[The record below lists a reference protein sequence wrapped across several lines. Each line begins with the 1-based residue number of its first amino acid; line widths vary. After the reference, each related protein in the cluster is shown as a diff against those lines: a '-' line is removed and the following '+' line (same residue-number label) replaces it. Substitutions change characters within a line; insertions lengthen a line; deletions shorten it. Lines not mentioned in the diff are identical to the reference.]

1 VIEGSDMEAA
11 EWDRRYAEARQW
23 SVEPN
28 RTAAEVTAGL
38 PPGRALDVAAGE
50 GRMALWLAGG
60 GWDVET
66 IDFSAVGLGRGQE
79 NAPPGARVTWRVE
92 DVLTADLG
100 SAEFDLVLVLYLH
113 LPRPELVDVLARSA
127 GAVLPGGHLLVLG
140 HDRENL
146 IRGTGGPQDP
156 DVLYDPELLGTAVRG
171 WRTERLERMD
181 RDTDSGT
188 AVDTLLFAQRP

>member
-1 VIEGSDMEAA
+1 MEAA

-28 RTAAEVTAGL
+28 RTAAELTAGL

-50 GRMALWLAGG
+50 GRMALWLAGR
-60 GWDVET
+60 GWEVDA
-66 IDFSAVGLGRGQE
+66 IDFSAVGLRRGQE
-79 NAPPGARVTWRVE
+79 NSPPGARVTWRVE
-92 DVLTADLG
+92 DVLTTDLG
-100 SAEFDLVLVLYLH
+100 SVEFDLVLVLYLH
-113 LPRPELVDVLARSA
+113 LPRPQLVDVLARSA
-127 GAVLPGGHLLVLG
+127 DAVRLGGHLLVLG

-146 IRGTGGPQDP
+146 TRGIGGPQDP
-156 DVLYDPELLGTAVRG
+156 DVLYDPELLGGTVPG
-171 WRTERLERMD
+171 WSNSRLERID

>member
-1 VIEGSDMEAA
+1 MDAA

-28 RTAAEVTAGL
+28 RTAAGLTSPL

-60 GWDVET
+60 GWEVEA
-66 IDFSAVGLGRGQE
+66 IDFSAVGLRRGQE
-79 NAPPGARVTWRVE
+79 NAPPGAHVTWRVE

-113 LPRPELVDVLARSA
+113 LPRARLVDVLARSA
-127 GAVLPGGHLLVLG
+127 AAVRPGGHLLVLG
-140 HDRENL
+140 HDTENL
-146 IRGTGGPQDP
+146 TRGIGGPQDP
-156 DVLYDPELLGTAVRG
+156 DVLYDPELLGAAVPG
-171 WRTERLERMD
+171 WRTARLERID
-181 RDTDSGT
+181 RVTDSGT

>member
-1 VIEGSDMEAA
+1 MDAV
-11 EWDRRYAEARQW
+11 EWDRRYAGARQW

-28 RTAAEVTAGL
+28 RTAAELTAGL

-60 GWDVET
+60 GWEVEAV
-66 IDFSAVGLGRGQE
+66 DFSAVGLRRGQE

-100 SAEFDLVLVLYLH
+100 SAGFDLVLVLYLH
-113 LPRPELVDVLARSA
+113 LPRPQIVDVLARSA
-127 GAVLPGGHLLVLG
+127 AAVRPGGHLLVLG

-146 IRGTGGPQDP
+146 SRGFGGPQDP
-156 DVLYDPELLGTAVRG
+156 DLLYDPELLGGAVPG
-171 WRTERLERMD
+171 WDISRLERID
-181 RDTDSGT
+181 RDTGSGT
-188 AVDTLLFAQRP
+188 AVDTLLLARRP

>member
-1 VIEGSDMEAA
+1 MDAA

-23 SVEPN
+23 SIEPN
-28 RTAAEVTAGL
+28 RTAAELTAGL
-38 PPGRALDVAAGE
+38 PPGRALDVGAGE

-60 GWDVET
+60 GWGVEAL
-66 IDFSAVGLGRGQE
+66 DFSAVGLRRGQE
-79 NAPPGARVTWRVE
+79 NAPPGAQVTWRVE

-113 LPRPELVDVLARSA
+113 LPRGRLVDVLARA
-127 GAVLPGGHLLVLG
+127 AAAVHPGGHLLVLG

-146 IRGTGGPQDP
+146 TRGIGGPQDP
-156 DVLYDPELLGTAVRG
+156 DVLYDPELLGAAVPDWG
-171 WRTERLERMD
+171 ISRLERID
-181 RDTDSGT
+181 RVTDSGT

>member
-1 VIEGSDMEAA
+1 MEAA

-28 RTAAEVTAGL
+28 RTAAELTAGL

-50 GRMALWLAGG
+50 GRMALWLAGR
-60 GWDVET
+60 GWEVDA
-66 IDFSAVGLGRGQE
+66 IDFSAVGLRRGQE
-79 NAPPGARVTWRVE
+79 NSPPGARVTWRVE
-92 DVLTADLG
+92 DVLTTDLG
-100 SAEFDLVLVLYLH
+100 SVEFDLVLVLYLH
-113 LPRPELVDVLARSA
+113 LPRPQLVDVLARSA
-127 GAVLPGGHLLVLG
+127 DAVRPGGHLLVLG

-146 IRGTGGPQDP
+146 TRGIGGPQDP
-156 DVLYDPELLGTAVRG
+156 DVLYDPELLGGVVAS
-171 WRTERLERMD
+171 WDLSCLERID

>member
-1 VIEGSDMEAA
+1 MDAV

-28 RTAAEVTAGL
+28 RTAAELTAAL

-50 GRMALWLAGG
+50 GRMALWLAAG
-60 GWDVET
+60 GWEVEA
-66 IDFSAVGLGRGQE
+66 IDFSAVGLRRGQE
-79 NAPPGARVTWRVE
+79 NAPPDAQVTWRVE

-100 SAEFDLVLVLYLH
+100 DAEFDLVLVLYLH
-113 LPRPELVDVLARSA
+113 LPRASLVDVLARSA
-127 GAVLPGGHLLVLG
+127 AAVRPGGHLLVLG

-146 IRGTGGPQDP
+146 TRGVGGPQDP
-156 DVLYDPELLGTAVRG
+156 DLLYDPELLGGAVRG
-171 WRTERLERMD
+171 WGTARLERID
-181 RDTDSGT
+181 RHADAGT

>member
-1 VIEGSDMEAA
+1 MDAV

-28 RTAAEVTAGL
+28 RTAAELTAGL

-50 GRMALWLAGG
+50 GRMALWLAAA
-60 GWDVET
+60 GWEVEA
-66 IDFSAVGLGRGQE
+66 IDFSAVGLRRGQE
-79 NAPPGARVTWRVE
+79 NAPPGAQVMWRVE
-92 DVLTADLG
+92 DVLTAELG

-113 LPRPELVDVLARSA
+113 LPRASLVDVLARSA
-127 GAVLPGGHLLVLG
+127 AAVRPGGHLLVLG

-146 IRGTGGPQDP
+146 TRGVGGPQDP
-156 DVLYDPELLGTAVRG
+156 DLLYDPELLGGAAPG
-171 WRTERLERMD
+171 WQRSRLERID
-181 RDTDSGT
+181 RHTDSGT

>member
-1 VIEGSDMEAA
+1 MEAA

-28 RTAAEVTAGL
+28 RTAAELIAPL

-60 GWDVET
+60 GWEVEA
-66 IDFSAVGLGRGQE
+66 IDFSSVGLRRGQE
-79 NAPPGARVTWRVE
+79 NAPQEARVTWRVE

-113 LPRPELVDVLARSA
+113 LPRTRIVDVLARSA
-127 GAVLPGGHLLVLG
+127 AAVRPGGHLLVLG

-146 IRGTGGPQDP
+146 SRGIGGPQDP
-156 DVLYDPELLGTAVRG
+156 DVLYDPELLGGAVPG
-171 WRTERLERMD
+171 WRTARLERID
-181 RDTDSGT
+181 RGTGSGT

>member
-1 VIEGSDMEAA
+1 MEAA

-28 RTAAEVTAGL
+28 RTAAELTAGL

-60 GWDVET
+60 GWEVDA
-66 IDFSAVGLGRGQE
+66 IDFSAVGLRRGQE

-113 LPRPELVDVLARSA
+113 LPRARLVDVLARSA
-127 GAVLPGGHLLVLG
+127 DAVRPGGHLLVLG
-140 HDRENL
+140 HDQENL
-146 IRGTGGPQDP
+146 IRGIGGPQDA
-156 DVLYDPELLGTAVRG
+156 DVLYDPELLGGAVPG
-171 WRTERLERMD
+171 WRISLLERID
-181 RDTDSGT
+181 RDTDSGP